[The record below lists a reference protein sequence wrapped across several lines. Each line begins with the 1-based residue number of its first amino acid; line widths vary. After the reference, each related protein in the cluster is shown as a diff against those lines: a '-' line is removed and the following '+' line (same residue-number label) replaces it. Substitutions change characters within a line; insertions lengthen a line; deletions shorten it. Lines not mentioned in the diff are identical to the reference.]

1 MKSFSN
7 FSEDLAT
14 IRRTRKQRQAK
25 QAADFKEKSV
35 DAAKRAR
42 EEAKRKAADK
52 AQVRA
57 EVEKE
62 MEDES

>member
-1 MKSFSN
+1 MKSFSH

-14 IRRTRKQRQAK
+14 RRRTLKQRQAK

-35 DAAKRAR
+35 DAPKRAR
-42 EEAKRKAADK
+42 EEEKRKADYN

-62 MEDES
+62 MEDAS

>member
-1 MKSFSN
+1 MKTFSH
-7 FSEDLAT
+7 FSEDIAT
-14 IRRTRKQRQAK
+14 RRRTLKQRQVQ

-35 DAAKRAR
+35 DAPRKAS
-42 EEAKRKAADK
+42 EEAKRKAAYK

>member
-1 MKSFSN
+1 MKSFSH

-14 IRRTRKQRQAK
+14 RRRTLKQRQAK

-35 DAAKRAR
+35 DAPKRAR
-42 EEAKRKAADK
+42 EEAKRKAAYK

-57 EVEKE
+57 ELVKE